1 MKLDEKTNKILS
13 HTPDAQTTDFGDH
26 EWFMT
31 PVMETD
37 DPKLKWVE
45 SSVFVGQGHFI
56 VGEEQNALEYQIYK
70 LVN

>member
-1 MKLDEKTNKILS
+1 
-13 HTPDAQTTDFGDH
+13 
-26 EWFMT
+26 MT